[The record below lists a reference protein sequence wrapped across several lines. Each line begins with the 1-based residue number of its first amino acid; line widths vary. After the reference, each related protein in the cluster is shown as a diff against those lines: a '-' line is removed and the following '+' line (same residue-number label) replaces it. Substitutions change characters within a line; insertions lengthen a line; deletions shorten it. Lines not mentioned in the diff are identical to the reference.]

1 MAEGWLEMTVD
12 TWSHVDL
19 VTDDE
24 VRAIKAMFAGEAAP
38 GQQRLALQVIV
49 NKFSRAQDML
59 FVPGSQDQTAFLNG
73 RGFVGMQI
81 LKMIKV
87 PIGKLQTV
95 DEESK

>member
-1 MAEGWLEMTVD
+1 MTVD

-95 DEESK
+95 DEETK

>member
-1 MAEGWLEMTVD
+1 MTWATVD
-12 TWSHVDL
+12 ELTS
-19 VTDDE
+19 DE
-24 VRAIKAMFAGEAAP
+24 ARAIKAMYAGEANP

-59 FVPGSQDQTAFLNG
+59 FVPGEHDQTAFLNG

-81 LKMIKV
+81 LKVIKV

-95 DEESK
+95 DEEST